1 MPYSRE
7 LAKEYNQLIHIEK
20 QQLNATETKLRQ
32 EIVSL
37 KNTRYL
43 RLLSKA
49 SQYQKRIV
57 FLKTQKQLYIRN
69 SHKQI
74 IVNLG
79 SRVKLLSTRVG
90 DVFFVDAK
98 NYLELLGKSIGDAV
112 TMNNVNF
119 LIAGVY

>member
-1 MPYSRE
+1 MSYSRN
-7 LAKEYNQLIHIEK
+7 LAKEYNQLIHTEK
-20 QQLNATETKLRQ
+20 QQLKATEAKLRQ
-32 EIVSL
+32 EIISL

-49 SQYQKRIV
+49 SQYQKRIT
-57 FLKTQKQLYIRN
+57 FLEIQKQLYIRN

-74 IVNLG
+74 IINLG